1 MEKGLKTV
9 LMKLIVSYGKVK
21 AVGVKKPVSNR
32 TQDWR
37 ESCLF
42 LMFSELKALG
52 YKLESP
58 YGFREKH
65 LRHLVSNWEKNGL
78 SAATIQNRIS
88 VARTFA
94 SWIGKPGMIRT
105 SEHYVERKSSVTRS
119 STAATDKSWSA
130 QGVNVWSVITMV
142 DEIDRY
148 VGMQMHLMR
157 VFGLRREEAVMFK
170 PHRADYGIYI
180 KVRDGTKGGR
190 ERNISITNDEQRK
203 VLDAAKEQV
212 KKVDGHVGHPD
223 RTLKQALRR
232 FNYVLER
239 VGATRRGLGI
249 TSHGLR
255 HQRLND
261 LYEEVAGTPS
271 PVRRQQREDS
281 DSLPQPDPMLHD
293 LARARVSEEG
303 GHTRLSISN
312 AYIGSNKPSK
322 NPVLNWNP
330 QGGDTQGGR
339 RLYELQ
345 TKADRN
351 GEEDKEFSMLKATL
365 LRKTSEVEEPA

>member
-9 LMKLIVSYGKVK
+9 LMELIVRYGKVK

-37 ESCLF
+37 ESALF
-42 LMFSELKALG
+42 LMFKELKALG

-65 LRHLVSNWEKNGL
+65 LRHLVSNWEQNGL

-88 VARTFA
+88 VARTF
-94 SWIGKPGMIRT
+94 STWIGKPGMIRT
-105 SEHYVERKSSVTRS
+105 SEHYVQNKASVTRS
-119 STAATDKSWSA
+119 SIADTDKSWSA
-130 QGVNVWSVITMV
+130 QGVNVWSVIGLAEEV
-142 DEIDRY
+142 DRY

-170 PHRADYGIYI
+170 PHRADHGSYI

-190 ERNISITNDEQRK
+190 ERNISITNEEQRK

-232 FNYVLER
+232 FNYVMER

-261 LYEEVAGTPS
+261 LYEEIAGVPS
-271 PVRRQQREDS
+271 PVRRQPSEGS
-281 DSLPQPDPMLHD
+281 TPLAVPDPMLHD

-312 AYIGSNKPSK
+312 AYIGSNRPSK

-330 QGGDTQGGR
+330 QGGDSQGWR
-339 RLYELQ
+339 RLFELQ
-345 TKADRN
+345 NKADRN
-351 GEEDKEFSMLKATL
+351 GEEDQEFCMLKAKL
-365 LRKTSEVEEPA
+365 LGESDKVEEPA